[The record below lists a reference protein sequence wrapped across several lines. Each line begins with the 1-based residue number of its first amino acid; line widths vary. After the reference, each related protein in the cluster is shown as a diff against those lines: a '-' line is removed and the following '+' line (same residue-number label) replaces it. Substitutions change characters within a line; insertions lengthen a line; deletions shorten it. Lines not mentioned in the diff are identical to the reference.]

1 MTANHVV
8 AHQSWM
14 VRRSP
19 PALKFSG
26 SQISLDILN
35 LVKSLKLNNNTV
47 VVSNIVSRDDVYKNK
62 ADEVSAKLEKL
73 C

>member
-1 MTANHVV
+1 
-8 AHQSWM
+8 M

-19 PALKFSG
+19 PALKCSG

>member
-19 PALKFSG
+19 PAPKFSR
-26 SQISLDILN
+26 SQIFLDILN

-47 VVSNIVSRDDVYKNK
+47 VVSNIDSRDDVYKNK